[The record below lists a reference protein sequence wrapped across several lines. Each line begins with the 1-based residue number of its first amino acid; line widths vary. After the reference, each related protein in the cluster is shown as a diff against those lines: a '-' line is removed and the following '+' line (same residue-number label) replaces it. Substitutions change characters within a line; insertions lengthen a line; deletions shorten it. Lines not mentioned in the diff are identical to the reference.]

1 MGGDAQ
7 FDWTEDE
14 RSATPGAIPFD
25 DTPQL
30 LRRDFV
36 SNANE
41 NYWLANPKAPL
52 TGYPDIYGPT
62 GTPRT
67 PRTKMNNRYLMNEN
81 GDKYAGE
88 DGLWTL
94 DELETAVLDAS
105 GSLADSLRDQVVER
119 CTGVST
125 AVDPLSGTTV
135 DITESCTI
143 LQEWDGRDGID
154 SVGAILWREM
164 IGSGVFSTS
173 ELGDKGRLFSDAFD
187 PSNPVYT
194 PTVLAESDE
203 ILGSM
208 AAAVLTLQRAGL
220 EPDVRLGDVQFRQR
234 GEEKIPV
241 SGGPYFAGVIAVS
254 THSGGGNTT
263 LLPVPQQ
270 GAVVNSTTDLTDEGY
285 LINNGNSWVM
295 VMSFEDEGPVARAAM
310 TYSQSEDPDSP
321 HLKTRQNCTQKR
333 RCAMSLL
340 PKTKSRPNLWSKN
353 ACVSL
358 NVQMVEFWSRSVRCK
373 NSKKFNF
380 KLNKFHFY

>member
-1 MGGDAQ
+1 
-7 FDWTEDE
+7 
-14 RSATPGAIPFD
+14 
-25 DTPQL
+25 
-30 LRRDFV
+30 
-36 SNANE
+36 
-41 NYWLANPKAPL
+41 
-52 TGYPDIYGPT
+52 
-62 GTPRT
+62 
-67 PRTKMNNRYLMNEN
+67 MNNRYLMNEN

-321 HLKTRQNCTQKR
+321 HFKDQTELYAEETLRDVAFTEDQITSKLVEQKT
-333 RCAMSLL
+333 LVY
-340 PKTKSRPNLWSKN
+340 P
-353 ACVSL
+353 
-358 NVQMVEFWSRSVRCK
+358 
-373 NSKKFNF
+373 
-380 KLNKFHFY
+380 